1 MREKQF
7 ALAQAEL
14 KKVETSLLS
23 ADWIWRYHVLYAQ
36 SQLGIGQSS
45 AALEQLDQ
53 ITLKG
58 LQPKEQAVVRMLR
71 MEAALAA
78 GKLTVAQQELD
89 ALGSSAES
97 DPQQMATLD
106 LRRAELALLRKE
118 RDTVERLAR
127 SAREKY
133 PKFELLHEFDLML
146 ARNLLARIEFDEA
159 RQILN
164 AIVHA
169 PPANDPTAVPRAQ
182 WLLGESHLLSQDY
195 QRAIDEYSHVID
207 SGRAPVWTESALM
220 QRGKCYE
227 MLGQAKLARDDYNR
241 LTTEFPGSSLQ
252 ADAKARLSQLSPGS
266 DASSLR

>member
-106 LRRAELALLRKE
+106 LR
-118 RDTVERLAR
+118 
-127 SAREKY
+127 
-133 PKFELLHEFDLML
+133 
-146 ARNLLARIEFDEA
+146 
-159 RQILN
+159 
-164 AIVHA
+164 
-169 PPANDPTAVPRAQ
+169 PPPN
-182 WLLGESHLLSQDY
+182 
-195 QRAIDEYSHVID
+195 
-207 SGRAPVWTESALM
+207 
-220 QRGKCYE
+220 
-227 MLGQAKLARDDYNR
+227 
-241 LTTEFPGSSLQ
+241 
-252 ADAKARLSQLSPGS
+252 
-266 DASSLR
+266 